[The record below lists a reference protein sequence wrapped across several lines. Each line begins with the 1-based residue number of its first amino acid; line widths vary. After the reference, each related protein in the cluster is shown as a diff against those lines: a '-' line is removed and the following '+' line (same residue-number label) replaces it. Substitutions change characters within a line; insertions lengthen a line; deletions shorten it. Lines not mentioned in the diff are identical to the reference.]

1 VSAAP
6 GGVIREA
13 DQERPCFGIRTL
25 AVIPADVLARVLRGE
40 KNPAHLLTPHNT
52 TSGKYAD
59 REDVVLRTWD

>member
-1 VSAAP
+1 
-6 GGVIREA
+6 
-13 DQERPCFGIRTL
+13 
-25 AVIPADVLARVLRGE
+25 VLRGE